1 MFRKANSAKFELDA
15 INESQAIIHFSLDG
29 TILKA
34 NQNFLNT
41 MSYTLS
47 EIEGKHHRIFVEP
60 AYAQSDEYKEF
71 WARLCE
77 GKYQAAQFKRI
88 GKNGR
93 EVWIEASYNPVKDKR
108 GRPYQIVKYATD
120 ITKEKLANADYLG
133 QISAIEKSQA
143 VIHFNMDGTV
153 ITANENFL
161 RVMGYSFNE
170 IKGKHHS
177 MFVEPAYAQ
186 SIEYKEFW
194 ARLRRGE
201 FDAAQYKRIGKG
213 SREVWIEASY
223 NPIFDMNGKPFKV
236 VKYATDITK
245 EKLVNADYVGQIS
258 AIGKSQAVIH
268 FNLDGTVITANE
280 NFLRVI
286 GYSLDEIKGK
296 HHSMFVS
303 QIYAQTKEYA
313 EFWERLKRGEYQ
325 AAEYKR
331 IAKGGREVWIM
342 ASYNPI
348 LDMDGRP
355 FKVVKYATD
364 ITDQMS
370 ARLQSR
376 ELTASMQSTTATVS
390 TASEELSASI
400 AEISRSMTSCSTAVS
415 DIAEKI
421 KQADTQM
428 VAVRDTSKAMEV
440 VVELIRNIAGQVNL
454 LSLNATIEAARAGE
468 AGRGFSVVAAEI
480 KSLANQTSKATDDI
494 AAKIIALQDVS
505 MKAAES
511 SAAINQATDSVSA
524 SVSAVASAIEEQR
537 AATSEISS
545 HMMQASKGVEELNEC
560 IQRIAAAA

>member
-34 NQNFLNT
+34 NQNFLNA
-41 MSYTLS
+41 MGYTLS
-47 EIEGKHHRIFVEP
+47 EIEGKHHSIFVES
-60 AYAQSDEYKEF
+60 AYAQSGEYKEF
-71 WARLCE
+71 WARLSE

-93 EVWIEASYNPVKDKR
+93 EVWIEASYNPVKDKH
-108 GRPYQIVKYATD
+108 GRSYQVVKYATD
-120 ITKEKLANADYLG
+120 ITKEKLVNADYVG

-143 VIHFNMDGTV
+143 VINFNMDGTV

-161 RVMGYSFNE
+161 RVMGYSLDE

-194 ARLRRGE
+194 ARLGRGE

-213 SREVWIEASY
+213 GREVWIEASY

-245 EKLVNADYVGQIS
+245 EKLMNADYVGQIS

-280 NFLRVI
+280 NFLQVM
-286 GYSLDEIKGK
+286 GYSLDEIKGR
-296 HHSMFVS
+296 HHRMFVS
-303 QIYAQTKEYA
+303 QVYAQTKEYA
-313 EFWERLKRGEYQ
+313 EFWERLKQGEYQ

-348 LDMDGRP
+348 LDMNGKP

-370 ARLQSR
+370 ARLQSQ

-428 VAVRDTSKAMEV
+428 VAVRDTSKAMEA

-468 AGRGFSVVAAEI
+468 AGKGFSVVAAEI

>member
-223 NPIFDMNGKPFKV
+223 NQIFDMNGNPFKV